1 MAIDADSAARVAERR
16 QQYHEADVVVVGAGV
31 FGCAVAYALANQG
44 RSVLL
49 LERWMHEPDRIVG
62 ELLQPGG
69 LAALEKI
76 GLGHCVEGIDAIPC
90 YGYHVLY
97 HKDDAVLEYPATD
110 PVTGKVKA
118 VVRRN
123 LDAKSYVAAKAKNG
137 HINGSANGSVKKE
150 AYDAAQKQSKRAE
163 GRSFHHGRFI
173 MKLRQACQAHEN
185 ITVVETDVQAT
196 IRGEHSP
203 EVLGVESRTT
213 LQNGEKKLDF
223 FFGQLTIIADGYA
236 SRFRKQVLGPTKV
249 PVVRSKFYALEL
261 IDCPFQ
267 PYGFGHVV
275 IGAAPGPVLLYQ
287 IGTHETRALIDV
299 PDREPAA
306 SPANGGVRGYIEKVV
321 IPTLPVEVQPSFRAA
336 LAALGEKQI
345 PKSMPNSWLPPTKQT
360 QNPGVLLLGDAMNM
374 RHPLTG
380 GGMTVAFNDVLLL
393 SEVLSPEKVP
403 DLADAEKIAEAM
415 KVFHWRRKAW
425 TSIIN
430 VLAQALYS
438 LFAAQDDRQ
447 LVALQKGCFEYFR
460 RGHTDEPLGMM
471 SGMLQEPL
479 TLAYHFFTVAFVGIW
494 INAME
499 VCDGGSL
506 LGLLKA
512 PLALIDAVLILW
524 RACVVFLPVMW
535 KELQ

>member
-123 LDAKSYVAAKAKNG
+123 LDAKSYVAAKAQNG
-137 HINGSANGSVKKE
+137 HTNASVNGYANKE
-150 AYDAAQKQSKRAE
+150 AYGVGQKQGKRAE

-403 DLADAEKIAEAM
+403 DLADAERIAEAM

-494 INAME
+494 INALE